1 MIVWSTLTS
10 YGRSY
15 LKVMCTVSRAALTL
29 TLAAF
34 TSLVLVPS
42 AAAQDS
48 RLARNGQLYPS
59 PTRPSSPPR
68 PSDQPVRG
76 DQVPPELQPLADVV
90 RAAVRGELVPT
101 ARPFEWEND
110 FLQGV
115 DGETFVPFTLV
126 IDPAKITSSTMVV
139 YLLVTDHAPTDQ
151 PAAPDSDDRQSQ
163 ADADQSEDVSTDFHF
178 RDGYIID
185 VDPFESVSHRISR
198 AFSVPSGEYDVYVAV
213 QGRSSSEDTET
224 PDTEAPAMVMMLK
237 EELTVPDLWGDE
249 LATSSVILIHEVE
262 TLDAPLSQEER
273 AANPYTIGTARLVP
287 VADSIFAN
295 SEELSLV
302 LLVYNPSLNADNKP
316 DVTVEYNF
324 HRRTSAGEEYFNR
337 MSPQHFNA
345 ETLPAA
351 FDVSVGHQIVAGQAV
366 PLSLFPEGDYRLEIT
381 VEDNAS
387 GASVIRDVMF
397 TVGGP

>member
-1 MIVWSTLTS
+1 MIVWSTLTF

-15 LKVMCTVSRAALTL
+15 LKVMCTVSRTAALTL

-42 AAAQDS
+42 AAAQ
-48 RLARNGQLYPS
+48 G
-59 PTRPSSPPR
+59 
-68 PSDQPVRG
+68 
-76 DQVPPELQPLADVV
+76 QVPPELQPLVDVV

-110 FLQGV
+110 FLKGV
-115 DGETFVPFTLV
+115 DGKTFVPFTLV
-126 IDPAKITSSTMVV
+126 IDPVKMTSPAIAMYV
-139 YLLVTDHAPTDQ
+139 LVTEHAPTDQ
-151 PAAPDSDDRQSQ
+151 PAAPDSDDLQSPALEIQ
-163 ADADQSEDVSTDFHF
+163 DAYF
-178 RDGYIID
+178 ID
-185 VDPFESVSHRISR
+185 VDPFESVAHRISR
-198 AFSVPSGEYDVYVAV
+198 AFSVPSGDYDVYVAV
-213 QGRSSSEDTET
+213 KEMSSSEDAEA

-237 EELTVPDLWGDE
+237 EELTVPDLWGNE
-249 LATSSVILIHEVE
+249 LATSTVIMIAQVE
-262 TLDAPLSQEER
+262 TLDAPLSQEEQI
-273 AANPYTIGTARLVP
+273 AAPYTIGTTRLVP

-302 LLVYNPSLNADNKP
+302 LLVYNPSLNADDKP

-337 MSPQHFNA
+337 MPPQHFNA

-351 FDVSVGHQIVAGQAV
+351 FDVSAGHQIVAGQAV
-366 PLSLFPEGDYRLEIT
+366 SLSLFPEGDYRLEIT
-381 VEDNAS
+381 VEDNESA
-387 GASVIRDVMF
+387 ASVIRDVMF

>member
-1 MIVWSTLTS
+1 MIGWSPLTS
-10 YGRSY
+10 YWRSY
-15 LKVMCTVSRAALTL
+15 LKVMRTMSRAALTL

-42 AAAQDS
+42 AVAQ
-48 RLARNGQLYPS
+48 
-59 PTRPSSPPR
+59 
-68 PSDQPVRG
+68 
-76 DQVPPELQPLADVV
+76 DQVPPELQPLADAV
-90 RAAVRGELVPT
+90 RAAVQGELVPT

-110 FLQGV
+110 FLKGAA
-115 DGETFVPFTLV
+115 GKTFVPFTLV
-126 IDPAKITSSTMVV
+126 IDPAKITSSTMVL
-139 YLLVTDHAPTDQ
+139 YLLVTDHAPIDQ

-163 ADADQSEDVSTDFHF
+163 ADADQSEDVSTDFQV

-185 VDPFESVSHRISR
+185 LDPFESVSHRISR
-198 AFSVPSGEYDVYVAV
+198 AFSVPGGVYDVYVAV
-213 QGRSSSEDTET
+213 KGRSSSEDIET
-224 PDTEAPAMVMMLK
+224 PDTEAPAMVMVLK

-249 LATSSVILIHEVE
+249 LATSSVIMIHEVE
-262 TLDAPLSQEER
+262 TLAVPLSQEEQ
-273 AANPYTIGTARLVP
+273 AENPYTIGTARLVP
-287 VADSIFAN
+287 VTDSIFAR
-295 SEELSLV
+295 SEEVSPL
-302 LLVYNPSLNADNKP
+302 LLVYNTSLNADNKP
-316 DVTVEYNF
+316 DVTVEFSF

-351 FDVSVGHQIVAGQAV
+351 FDVSAGHPIIAGQPV
-366 PLSLFPEGDYRLEIT
+366 PLSSFPEGDYRLEIV